1 MNLQTTEVTQDKL
14 LPVEF
19 KFVSTNIWKVKSVL
33 RCLIVLGFVPYRQYL
48 NNLTA
53 ATNHEHVGK

>member
-14 LPVEF
+14 LPVEL

-33 RCLIVLGFVPYRQYL
+33 RCLIDYFGFCALSAIFEQC
-48 NNLTA
+48 N
-53 ATNHEHVGK
+53 GGD